1 MMKFSG
7 RKGLKT
13 ANSSIFN
20 SRKVSTSA
28 REDLDAAVDELSNLS
43 IKVNEELDETIK
55 EQIDL
60 NVSINPHR

>member
-7 RKGLKT
+7 RIGFKIAKFL
-13 ANSSIFN
+13 IFN

-60 NVSINPHR
+60 NVCIQTLR

>member
-7 RKGLKT
+7 SISFQIAT
-13 ANSSIFN
+13 SSIFYL
-20 SRKVSTSA
+20 RKVSTSA

-60 NVSINPHR
+60 NVCIQTLR

>member
-1 MMKFSG
+1 MN
-7 RKGLKT
+7 L
-13 ANSSIFN
+13 
-20 SRKVSTSA
+20 RKVSTSA

-60 NVSINPHR
+60 NVSENMTL

>member
-1 MMKFSG
+1 MKFSG
-7 RKGLKT
+7 RIGFKIAK
-13 ANSSIFN
+13 SPISN

-60 NVSINPHR
+60 NVSIKTLR

>member
-7 RKGLKT
+7 RIGFKIEK
-13 ANSSIFN
+13 SPIFN

-60 NVSINPHR
+60 NVSIKTLK